1 MKNAPLE
8 NVALDNPS
16 LTANAL
22 TANALTTSP
31 STASTSTAPSEAA
44 RLFVPVTG
52 LSLFALASG
61 YLMSLIPLSLSYF
74 ALSPSL
80 APLLAS
86 IFYFGL
92 LLGAPCIAPV
102 VARIGHSKAFALFL
116 HLLLGS
122 VLVMVLLPQSAVW
135 LSARLVAGIAV
146 AGVFVVVESWL
157 LMADTPK
164 QRAKRLGLYM
174 TALYGGTAIGQ
185 LAIDYLGTTGTLP
198 YLVIMGLLL
207 AASLPALLIRRGQ
220 PARHEQHA
228 ITLASLKHLS
238 KPAIIGCVVS
248 GLLLGP
254 IYGLLPMFISVQ
266 MGFPLQTGQFM
277 ALVIIGGMVVQP
289 LVSYLSP
296 RYSKNA
302 LMAACCL
309 FGAVALGLLT
319 QPSITALRFGFVLLG
334 ASAFALYPIAIS
346 LACDHLPSS
355 QLVSA
360 AQIMLLSYSVGSV
373 IGPLLASGFHSQ
385 PYGLLIYLGLSC
397 ILPSIYFI
405 SAAGLKAGPRTFVR

>member
-1 MKNAPLE
+1 MNPSSVKNASLK
-8 NVALDNPS
+8 NGS
-16 LTANAL
+16 LTNSAC
-22 TANALTTSP
+22 
-31 STASTSTAPSEAA
+31 TASPQAA
-44 RLFVPVTG
+44 SLFVPVTG

-74 ALSPSL
+74 ELSPSL

-116 HLLLGS
+116 NLLLCS
-122 VLVMVLLPQSAVW
+122 VLAMILVPQSTVW
-135 LSARLVAGIAV
+135 LISRLIAGIAV

-157 LMADTPK
+157 LMADTPTR
-164 QRAKRLGLYM
+164 RAKRLGLYM

-185 LAIDYLGTTGTLP
+185 LAIDYLGIRGNLP

-207 AASLPALLIRRGQ
+207 AASLPALLITRGQ

-254 IYGLLPMFISVQ
+254 IYGLLPIYISLQ
-266 MGFPLQTGQFM
+266 MGFALQTGQLM
-277 ALVIIGGMVVQP
+277 ALVIIGGMAVQP

-296 RYSKNA
+296 RYSKHG
-302 LMAACCL
+302 LMAAFCL
-309 FGAVALGLLT
+309 LGTIALGLLT
-319 QPSITALRFGFVLLG
+319 QSSLIELRLGFILLG

-355 QLVSA
+355 QLVNA

-373 IGPLLASGFHSQ
+373 IGPLLASSVSQ
-385 PYGLLIYLGLSC
+385 QQYGLLIYLGLNC
-397 ILPSIYFI
+397 ILPCIYFA
-405 SAAGLKAGPRTFVR
+405 SRVFVSTSPRTSVL